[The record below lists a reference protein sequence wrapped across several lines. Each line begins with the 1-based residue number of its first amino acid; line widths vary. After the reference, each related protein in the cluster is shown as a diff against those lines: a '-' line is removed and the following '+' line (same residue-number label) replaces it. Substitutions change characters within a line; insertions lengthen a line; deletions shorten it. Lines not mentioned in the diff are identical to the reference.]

1 VKTSL
6 LRDLDLPLRAD
17 GCPQFS
23 LSRLQLAFWT
33 YLAVGAFL
41 IIWLVTDR
49 LDTLNTTILALLG
62 ISSGT
67 TLASK
72 LVNSLTLEGG
82 ATRAE
87 PERMAR
93 RRKSTVTLRKE
104 LSDELS
110 RLEADAVDLEEEKRS
125 AAPVQGPDPQLER
138 LSARIQR
145 LNDDLDYL
153 KRHRVT
159 RFCIDLLAENG
170 RVALHRLQVLI
181 WTAVLGVVFILKVK
195 RELSM
200 PVFSETLLGL
210 MGLSSVT
217 YIALKIPELKKTQA
231 DVDASAKE
239 EPK

>member
-1 VKTSL
+1 M
-6 LRDLDLPLRAD
+6 DLPLRAD

-23 LSRLQLAFWT
+23 LSRLQLPFWT

-72 LVNSLTLEGG
+72 LANSLTLEGG

-87 PERMAR
+87 PERAAR
-93 RRKSTVTLRKE
+93 RRKSAAVLRQE
-104 LSDELS
+104 LGDELNK
-110 RLEADAVDLEEEKRS
+110 LETEAVELKKKRDAAPAEGADLELR
-125 AAPVQGPDPQLER
+125 G

-145 LNDDLDYL
+145 LHDDLDYL
-153 KRHRVT
+153 KQHRIT

-170 RVALHRLQVLI
+170 RVTLHRLQVLI
-181 WTAVLGVVFILKVK
+181 W
-195 RELSM
+195 R
-200 PVFSETLLGL
+200 
-210 MGLSSVT
+210 
-217 YIALKIPELKKTQA
+217 QC
-231 DVDASAKE
+231 SA
-239 EPK
+239 